1 MLLRAPLHAGIDMLH
16 GTVLT
21 FVVALE
27 NKEVGIVT
35 HYLRIDIRRGTTT
48 ERQVIDGIKGI
59 GLTLAVMPDETI
71 YLRRE
76 V

>member
-1 MLLRAPLHAGIDMLH
+1 MLLGA
-16 GTVLT
+16 VLT
-21 FVVALE
+21 FIVALE

-35 HYLRIDIRRGTTT
+35 HYLRVNIRRGTTT
-48 ERQVIDGIKGI
+48 ERQVIDGIKGV